1 MRTSHLICPVE
12 PGGSWE
18 APSSIMKPMEAFM
31 AKIEKRERKGEAF
44 YRELRDL
51 CARSG
56 KSQREF
62 AEERGIPPGT
72 LSGWFFKL
80 RRLDAARGRERK
92 PRAGSPRDARATG
105 TGAPAGR
112 PPFLPVKVVEPMPVP
127 RCGSGYELV
136 LGKGVLRLPVDF
148 DPLRVGALLR
158 AVEVVC

>member
-1 MRTSHLICPVE
+1 
-12 PGGSWE
+12 
-18 APSSIMKPMEAFM
+18 M
-31 AKIEKRERKGEAF
+31 AMTEKREKRGEAF

-51 CARSG
+51 QARSG

-80 RRLDAARGRERK
+80 RTLDAARRRERK
-92 PRAGSPRDARATG
+92 PGAGSRGARAAG
-105 TGAPAGR
+105 TAPSG
-112 PPFLPVKVVEPMPVP
+112 PPFLPVKVVEAVPPP
-127 RCGSGYELV
+127 RCGSGYELL

-158 AVEVVC
+158 AVEAVC

>member
-1 MRTSHLICPVE
+1 
-12 PGGSWE
+12 
-18 APSSIMKPMEAFM
+18 M
-31 AKIEKRERKGEAF
+31 AKIEKREKRGEAF
-44 YRELRDL
+44 YRELQAE

-56 KSQREF
+56 KTQREF

-80 RRLDAARGRERK
+80 RKLDAARRREGTPKVGSARTRRGQATSS
-92 PRAGSPRDARATG
+92 RASADGPS
-105 TGAPAGR
+105 
-112 PPFLPVKVVEPMPVP
+112 FLPVKVVEPAPAP
-127 RCGSGYELV
+127 WCGTGYEVV